1 MKFTPPALA
10 LSCLL
15 IGALTP
21 AAHAE
26 VLRNN
31 GPFVTHPEAHVS
43 GADVSLA
50 QDVAYPG
57 YTALGITAGPLFQ
70 LTDDFIVPNGEIW
83 TINSAVLYAYQTGSG
98 DAAFTDARL
107 IIWEGFP
114 DQAFSTKVFD
124 GSIAN
129 VLVSSTPGAYRI
141 AQSAEPT
148 APFSDTA
155 RRVKAL
161 AIAIPEFEV
170 DGGQYWLDWRLT
182 GSDATAQVFT
192 PPVSILGQPY
202 TTVNGLARRKNPET
216 GVWDVFN
223 SGSNPNFTVDL
234 PFQVIGQRFFD
245 RIFRDGFDTPPTTP

>member
-1 MKFTPPALA
+1 MKFNPLALA

-15 IGALTP
+15 TGFAP

-26 VLRNN
+26 VLRDN

-43 GADVSLA
+43 GEDVSLA
-50 QDVAYPG
+50 QDVTYPG

-70 LTDDFIVPNGEIW
+70 LTDDFIIPNGEIW

-114 DQAFSTKVFD
+114 NQAFSTKVFD

-129 VLVSSTPGAYRI
+129 VLVSSTPGAYRV

-148 APFSDTA
+148 APFTGTT
-155 RRVKAL
+155 RRINAL
-161 AIAIPEFEV
+161 EIAIPEFEL
-170 DGGQYWLDWRLT
+170 DGGQYWLDWQLT
-182 GSDATAQVFT
+182 GSDAATQVFT
-192 PPVSILGQPY
+192 PPVSILGLPY
-202 TTVNGLARRKNPET
+202 TAVNGLAEQRNPDT
-216 GVWDVFN
+216 GIWRPFEN
-223 SGSNPNFTVDL
+223 GSAPYLVDL
-234 PFQVIGQRFFD
+234 PFQLIGDRFFD
-245 RIFRDGFDTPPTTP
+245 RIFRDGFDTPPPTP